1 MAEKPPEL
9 ILIDPQKPQEKEIK
23 QDEPK
28 IEEKFVKHEKI
39 ISSLENSINNIENVY
54 HYNKIK
60 NGLLNNSLSEDDLS
74 IFFVYQAE
82 KISDL
87 MFIVSY
93 AWNKEL
99 ETIKNEED
107 KRLLN
112 EKINKLYEIRKKHAN
127 NFEKLLEKIKNIKG
141 ISDKEKEYFI
151 NKVKNWN
158 KNQKLRDKND

>member
-1 MAEKPPEL
+1 MTYGITTR
-9 ILIDPQKPQEKEIK
+9 ILTC
-23 QDEPK
+23 
-28 IEEKFVKHEKI
+28 
-39 ISSLENSINNIENVY
+39 

-60 NGLLNNSLSEDDLS
+60 NGPLNGSWSEDDLS

-107 KRLLN
+107 KIILN

-127 NFEKLLEKIKNIKG
+127 NFEKLLEKIKNVKG
-141 ISDKEKEYFI
+141 INDKEKEYFI